1 MGYIRMDMM
10 GAADVQR
17 MMGYVGDMPQLATQA
32 LQAGADV
39 LLPAMQ
45 DAAPIGPS
53 GGTHIRDRL
62 EIKIKGGAKPS
73 ALVGVWGEPVAY
85 YVEYGHGGPHPA
97 PAHPYMQPTADAH
110 ADEVLEAIM
119 DTIDNYLA
127 GAGL

>member
-39 LLPAMQ
+39 LLPAVQ

-53 GGTHIRDRL
+53 GGTHIRDKL
-62 EIKIKGGAKPS
+62 EVKIKGGAKPN

-119 DTIDNYLA
+119 DTINNYLA